1 MEGLCVKLR
10 ILKTVS
16 EIGLET
22 WRSLESPDFPFNDY
36 EFFAALEASGS
47 IGKGSGWQPIYL
59 GIEDDSSTIIGLLYA
74 FAKQHS
80 YGEYIFDWQWA
91 NFYQANGIDY
101 YPKLLT
107 SVPFTP
113 ATGPRILISSS
124 TDINSDLIRSTLIK
138 AALEISVNS
147 RLSSYH
153 ALFIEKE
160 EIALFE
166 SEGLAVRH
174 SMQYHWHN
182 RGYKSFEDFLGQLVG
197 KRRRDIVRERS
208 RAQSHGLTIECLSGK
223 DLTSKHA
230 EIMEALYQTTT
241 DKKNAIAYLQG
252 GFFQKIFNTM
262 AESIV
267 LVLASLEGQ
276 PVAGALNFRKGKKLY
291 GRYWGSFEQ
300 YQDLHFELCYYQTID
315 YAIQHG
321 IEIFEAGAQGE
332 HKIQRGFIPS
342 LTYSAHKIFDK
353 RFAQP
358 IEAFIL
364 EERSA
369 VDEALREMTSP
380 YKPLGVST

>member
-1 MEGLCVKLR
+1 MKLR

-36 EFFAALEASGS
+36 EFFAALESTGS

-59 GIEDDSSTIIGLLYA
+59 VIEGDDDSKVIGLLYA

-91 NFYQANGIDY
+91 NFYQANGVDY

-113 ATGPRILISSS
+113 ATGPRILVSS
-124 TDINSDLIRSTLIK
+124 TTQVDPDLIRTTLIK

-147 RLSSYH
+147 RLSGYH
-153 ALFIEKE
+153 ALFIEKD
-160 EIALFE
+160 EIPLFE

-174 SMQYHWHN
+174 SMQYHWRN
-182 RGYKSFEDFLGQLVG
+182 RGYKSFEDFLAQLVG
-197 KRRRDIVRERS
+197 KRRRDIVRERN
-208 RAQSHGLTIECLSGK
+208 RAQSHGLTIECLSGD
-223 DLTSKHA
+223 DLQPEHA

-252 GFFQKIFNTM
+252 GFFQQIFATM
-262 AESIV
+262 APSIV
-267 LVLASLEGQ
+267 LILASLDGQ
-276 PVAGALNFRKGKKLY
+276 PIAGSLNFRKGSKLY
-291 GRYWGSFEQ
+291 GRYWGSFES

-315 YAIQHG
+315 YAIKNG

-332 HKIQRGFIPS
+332 HKIQRGFLPS

-358 IEAFIL
+358 IEAFVR
-364 EERSA
+364 EERAA
-369 VDEALREMTSP
+369 VDEALLEMTSP
-380 YKPLGVST
+380 YKSSGERP